1 METVKSE
8 NFEQS
13 SLTDE
18 SFSIFN
24 IHAPLGFQGAVL
36 VLAVLGLACLGYA
49 LARMK
54 DRRKE
59 VARRAATTLK
69 ILKSPAEDKQLG
81 QRGSRDALLEIRG
94 YQLTIYVT
102 LFGQLLSL
110 KTCKCVTTK
119 SLPSVG

>member
-24 IHAPLGFQGAVL
+24 IHAPSGFREAALG
-36 VLAVLGLACLGYA
+36 LAVLGLACLGYA

-59 VARRAATTLK
+59 VARRAATMLE
-69 ILKSPAEDKQLG
+69 ILKSPA
-81 QRGSRDALLEIRG
+81 
-94 YQLTIYVT
+94 
-102 LFGQLLSL
+102 
-110 KTCKCVTTK
+110 
-119 SLPSVG
+119 

>member
-1 METVKSE
+1 MGGGGSKSVETVKSE

-24 IHAPLGFQGAVL
+24 IHAPSGFTGTALVL
-36 VLAVLGLACLGYA
+36 VVLGLACLGYA

-59 VARRAATTLK
+59 VARRAATMLE
-69 ILKSPAEDKQLG
+69 IPKSPA
-81 QRGSRDALLEIRG
+81 
-94 YQLTIYVT
+94 
-102 LFGQLLSL
+102 
-110 KTCKCVTTK
+110 
-119 SLPSVG
+119 

>member
-13 SLTDE
+13 NLMDE
-18 SFSIFN
+18 QFSIFN

-59 VARRAATTLK
+59 VARRAAITLE
-69 ILKSPAEDKQLG
+69 ILKSPA
-81 QRGSRDALLEIRG
+81 
-94 YQLTIYVT
+94 
-102 LFGQLLSL
+102 
-110 KTCKCVTTK
+110 
-119 SLPSVG
+119 